1 MYLELL
7 RRITQSLRLLSVLA
21 LVTFCAA
28 ASASE
33 YHGQVIFAGLPVP
46 GATVTATQ
54 GNNKVSV
61 ITDQQG
67 IYFFP
72 NLQDGAWTIDIEMQC
87 FSPIKQTVTIASN
100 TPAVQFELKLLSLD
114 QIMAQAKLVKV
125 EPRPVLTAAAPAAT
139 PGKPNAPKPADTA
152 APEAP
157 KPSDETSEK
166 ANDGFLVNGSVN
178 NAATSQF
185 SLAPAFGNQRKNG
198 KGLYNGGLALI
209 LDNSALD
216 ARPYSLSGLDSP
228 RSSYNRIT
236 GVFTL
241 GGPLNI
247 KRLMPKGPNFFVAY
261 QWTRDRD
268 ATTLSGLVPTVP
280 ERSGDLSG
288 ILNALGQ
295 PVQIFNPTTGLPYS
309 GNIPISPQA
318 QALLALYPL
327 PNVAGNARYNY
338 QVPVLSSIH
347 QDSLQSRLDKTIGR
361 RNQLYGGFAFQNT
374 RTSGANLFGFND
386 KSAALG
392 MNTNINWVHRFSHG
406 FILNTG
412 YRFSRIRTQETPYFA
427 NRQNISGAAG
437 IIAYSDAT
445 PTGNDQSPTE
455 WGPPSLA
462 FSSGIA
468 GLSDVNSSFN
478 RNRTDAFSASTTWNH
493 GRHFVTFGGDF
504 RRQQFNYLAQQ
515 NPRGSFA
522 FTGAATQGSVTGTGS
537 DFADFLIGKPD
548 TTSIAF
554 GNADKYLRQSVYD
567 VFITDD
573 WRIRPDLTLNVGA
586 RWEYG
591 APITEL
597 HNRLVNLDVAPGFT
611 KATQVRA
618 DSPTGTTTGSQYP
631 NSLIRP
637 DKTGIEPRLGLS
649 WRPIPGSTV
658 VVRAGYGIYR
668 DTSIYQSVAL
678 SLAQQS
684 PFSKSLSVANSASC
698 PLSLIAFPDCAGI
711 LPNTF
716 AVDPDFRAGYA
727 QNWQLSVQRDLPFAL
742 QLTAT
747 YLGIKGTHGVQ
758 EYLPN
763 SYALGATNP
772 CPACPSGFIYRSS
785 NGNSN
790 RQAGQLQLRR
800 RLRSGFTS
808 TLQYVYSKS
817 IDDDSSL
824 GGQGPVVPGA
834 TQTTSASSSV
844 IAQNWRDLKA
854 ERGLSSFDQRHL
866 LTAQL
871 QYTSGMGIGGSTLL
885 TGWRGK
891 LLKEWTA
898 VAQINAGTGLPE
910 TPIYFATLPGTGVSG
925 ILRPNF
931 TGAPLY
937 DPPAGLFLNP
947 AAFVAPS
954 PGQFG
959 NARKNSITGPGQ
971 FGLNASL
978 ARTFRL
984 KDRYNLDLR
993 VDSTNLL
1000 NHVVFTT
1007 WNTTINS
1014 SQFGLPI
1021 AANAMRSL
1029 QTTLRLRF

>member
-1 MYLELL
+1 MHLKLL
-7 RRITQSLRLLSVLA
+7 RQIYKSLRLLSTIA
-21 LVTFCAA
+21 LLTVCAA
-28 ASASE
+28 ALASE
-33 YHGQVIFAGLPVP
+33 YHGQVIFGGLPVP

-54 GNNKVSV
+54 GTKKVSV

-67 IYFFP
+67 TYFFP
-72 NLQDGAWTIDIEMQC
+72 DLADGAWTIDIEMQC
-87 FSPIKQTVTIASN
+87 FSPLKQEVTIASN

-125 EPRPVLTAAAPAAT
+125 EPKPVITAAAAPAPPK
-139 PGKPNAPKPADTA
+139 PGEAKPADTP

-185 SLAPAFGNQRKNG
+185 SLAPAFGNQRKTG
-198 KGLYNGGLALI
+198 KGLYNGGLAVI
-209 LDNSALD
+209 LDNSAFD
-216 ARPYSLSGLDSP
+216 ARPYSLSGLNSP
-228 RSSYNRIT
+228 RSSYNRVT

-241 GGPLNI
+241 GGPINI
-247 KRLMPKGPNFFVAY
+247 KRLMPKGPNFFLAY
-261 QWTRDRD
+261 QWTRDRN
-268 ATTLSGLVPTVP
+268 ATTLSGLVPTDL
-280 ERSGDLSG
+280 ERSGDLSQS
-288 ILNALGQ
+288 LNSLGQ
-295 PVQIFNPTTGLPYS
+295 PIRIFDPTGLQYP
-309 GNIPISPQA
+309 GNKVPTISQQA
-318 QALLALYPL
+318 AALLTLYPHA
-327 PNVAGNARYNY
+327 NVVGNARYNY

-361 RNQLYGGFAFQNT
+361 KNQVYGGFAFQNT
-374 RTSGANLFGFND
+374 RSSGANLFGFND
-386 KSAALG
+386 KSSALG
-392 MNTNINWVHRFSHG
+392 INTNINWVHRFSHG

-412 YRFSRIRTQETPYFA
+412 YRFSRIRTLEAPFFA
-427 NRQNISGAAG
+427 NRQNISGAAN
-437 IIAYSDAT
+437 I
-445 PTGNDQSPTE
+445 TGNDQSPNE
-455 WGPPSLA
+455 WGPPALS

-468 GLSDVNSSFN
+468 SLSDANSSFN
-478 RNRTDAFSASTTWNH
+478 RNRTDALSASTTWNH
-493 GRHFVTFGGDF
+493 GRHFITFGGDF
-504 RRQQFNYLAQQ
+504 RRQEFNYLAQQ
-515 NPRGSFA
+515 NPRGTFA
-522 FTGAATQGSVTGTGS
+522 FTGAATQGTTTGTGS
-537 DFADFLIGKPD
+537 DLADFLLGLPD
-548 TTSIAF
+548 TSSIAF

-567 VFITDD
+567 AFLTDD
-573 WRIRPDLTLNVGA
+573 WRVRPDLTLNVGV

-597 HNRLVNLDVAPGFT
+597 KDRLVNLDVASGFT
-611 KATQVRA
+611 SVTPVLAT
-618 DSPTGTTTGSQYP
+618 SPTGTLTGSKYP
-631 NSLIRP
+631 NSLVRP
-637 DKTGIEPRLGLS
+637 DKTGFEPRLALS

-668 DTSIYQSVAL
+668 DTSIYQAVAL
-678 SLAQQS
+678 TLSQQAPLS
-684 PFSKSLSVANSASC
+684 TSLSVQRSAAC
-698 PLSLIAFPDCAGI
+698 PLTLAVGFINCNTTTPD
-711 LPNTF
+711 NF
-716 AVDPDFRAGYA
+716 AVDPNFKAGYA

-747 YLGIKGTHGVQ
+747 YLGIKGSHGVQ

-763 SYALGATNP
+763 SYALGGTNP
-772 CPACPSGFIYRSS
+772 CPTCPSGFIYRSS

-790 RQAGQLQLRR
+790 RQAGQIQLRR

-808 TLQYVYSKS
+808 SLQYVYSKS
-817 IDDDSSL
+817 LDDDSSL

-834 TQTTSASSSV
+834 TQATSAANPV
-844 IAQNWRDLKA
+844 LAQNWRDLKA

-925 ILRPNF
+925 ILRPNV
-931 TGAPLY
+931 TSAPINS
-937 DPPAGLFLNP
+937 PPAGLFLNP

-959 NARKNSITGPGQ
+959 NARKNSVTGPGQ

-1014 SQFGLPI
+1014 TQFGLPI
-1021 AANAMRSL
+1021 AANPMRSL
-1029 QTTLRLRF
+1029 QTTMRLRF